1 MWNIQLKA
9 DAVNQW
15 LDEMEQKLTKAG
27 DLLDVM
33 ATEGEALSAIWESGA
48 GEVWRKEYIER
59 INDVKAQLTEINKC
73 VADVG
78 RLGKSLADLE
88 MKLIAEAKNCG

>member
-48 GEVWRKEYIER
+48 REVWRKEYIER

-88 MKLIAEAKNCG
+88 MKLTAEAKNCG